1 LSKSEYVYTFGT
13 PDATIGVVVERCR
26 SIVDVFWSSK
36 ETKPANC
43 QQFIE
48 HAEVKK
54 KVSLKTLAKVL
65 SRLSALK
72 ARKTAAESIQVV
84 EEIVNTE
91 TAVEQ
96 LPPSPR
102 KRRFE
107 EIDNNGLVPVKSER
121 SMSAGSNSSRSTNTA
136 SMGNVKME
144 DEPTHSVDEET
155 SNAASI
161 LNGVA
166 MDRRTID
173 VRPAPMTSYPTPF
186 WQQGDLRKSQAHPNN
201 GPWLHSHHY
210 ASQETFR

>member
-1 LSKSEYVYTFGT
+1 MSAVHRTRRSKKESVLE
-13 PDATIGVVVERCR
+13 DIGK
-26 SIVDVFWSSK
+26 SSK
-36 ETKPANC
+36 YTHFKY
-43 QQFIE
+43 
-48 HAEVKK
+48 
-54 KVSLKTLAKVL
+54 LAY
-65 SRLSALK
+65 SGRLSALK

-121 SMSAGSNSSRSTNTA
+121 SMSAGSNSSRSTNYA

-166 MDRRTID
+166 MDRRTVFLSCTLYLIVD
-173 VRPAPMTSYPTPF
+173 
-186 WQQGDLRKSQAHPNN
+186 
-201 GPWLHSHHY
+201 
-210 ASQETFR
+210 

>member
-1 LSKSEYVYTFGT
+1 LSAVHRTRRSKEESVLE
-13 PDATIGVVVERCR
+13 DIGQ
-26 SIVDVFWSSK
+26 SSK
-36 ETKPANC
+36 YTHFKY
-43 QQFIE
+43 
-48 HAEVKK
+48 
-54 KVSLKTLAKVL
+54 LAY
-65 SRLSALK
+65 SGRLSALK

-121 SMSAGSNSSRSTNTA
+121 SMSAGSNSSRSTNYA

-166 MDRRTID
+166 MDRRT
-173 VRPAPMTSYPTPF
+173 VF
-186 WQQGDLRKSQAHPNN
+186 L
-201 GPWLHSHHY
+201 L
-210 ASQETFR
+210 